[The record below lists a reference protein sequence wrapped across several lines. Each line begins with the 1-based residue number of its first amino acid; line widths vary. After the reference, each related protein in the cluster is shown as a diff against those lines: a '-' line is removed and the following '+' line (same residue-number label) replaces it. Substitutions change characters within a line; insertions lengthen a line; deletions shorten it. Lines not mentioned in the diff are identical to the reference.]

1 MKLWRRKDEGPTDE
15 DQYLTEDRVE
25 LLAGELLDDA
35 YRLAVAGS
43 TSPHVGLA
51 PPADLRV
58 VLGARDVVAWRV
70 QQQAGGSADVRA
82 YGLVDELLPP
92 DLRVPLELG

>member
-1 MKLWRRKDEGPTDE
+1 MKLWRHRDERPADE

-25 LLAGELLDDA
+25 RLAGELLDHA
-35 YRLAVAGS
+35 YQLVAAGP
-43 TSPHVGLA
+43 TSPDAELA

-70 QQQAGGSADVRA
+70 QQQPGGSADVRA
-82 YGLVDELLPP
+82 YALVDELLPP